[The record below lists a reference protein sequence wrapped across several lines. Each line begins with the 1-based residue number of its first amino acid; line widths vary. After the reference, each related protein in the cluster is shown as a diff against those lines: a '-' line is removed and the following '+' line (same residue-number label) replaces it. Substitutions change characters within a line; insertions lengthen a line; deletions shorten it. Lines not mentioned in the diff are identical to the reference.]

1 MRPVSPRFIACHRSL
16 ADARIVL
23 YGIPFEGRVNLRKGA
38 DGGPRDLRLA
48 SDSIETYSPFLDRD
62 MEDLPLAD
70 IGDCELPDGAPPR
83 EQLDAAR
90 DEIRAWWRPGLIPF
104 MLGGDHTATVP
115 VIEAL
120 APAFP
125 DLRILQFDAHPDL
138 REEFLGERYNYASA
152 MARVMDTVPAER
164 VYQVG
169 IRTGAREEYARHRP
183 RFYPA
188 FAVHPLDAVRT
199 ILPELRGHP
208 LYVTIDVD
216 VLDPAEAPGTCGEA
230 RAGVLGAALLRD
242 RVRHEPQGR
251 GRLPRPLLQ
260 ALRAAA
266 GAARARHRLR
276 HRPAPGPP
284 RRARLSDGGPR
295 PLAVEHRVPGR
306 AARREGPRRRAGR
319 RRHDRL
325 PSGHAGGRRAL
336 HAGFAGPP
344 AHQRAARR
352 ASQGGGARRAARRPV
367 RLRPLHGVVVDG
379 PRAGVVLVAAARA
392 RHRARLV
399 LGAPQRQPGHPGVP

>member
-1 MRPVSPRFIACHRSL
+1 MRSVSPRFIACHRSL
-16 ADARIVL
+16 SDARIVL

-38 DGGPRDLRLA
+38 DSGPRDLRLA

-125 DLRILQFDAHPDL
+125 DLRILQLDAHPDL

-188 FAVHPLDAVRT
+188 FAVHPLDAVRA

-208 LYVTIDVD
+208 VYVTIDVD
-216 VLDPAEAPGTCGEA
+216 VLDPAEAPGTGSPEPGGL
-230 RAGVLGAALLRD
+230 RVPELIDVVRLLGDCRVIGGDLVEVAHAWDPTGRTGIAASWVIREALLTWWGT
-242 RVRHEPQGR
+242 VR
-251 GRLPRPLLQ
+251 
-260 ALRAAA
+260 
-266 GAARARHRLR
+266 
-276 HRPAPGPP
+276 
-284 RRARLSDGGPR
+284 
-295 PLAVEHRVPGR
+295 
-306 AARREGPRRRAGR
+306 
-319 RRHDRL
+319 
-325 PSGHAGGRRAL
+325 
-336 HAGFAGPP
+336 
-344 AHQRAARR
+344 
-352 ASQGGGARRAARRPV
+352 
-367 RLRPLHGVVVDG
+367 
-379 PRAGVVLVAAARA
+379 
-392 RHRARLV
+392 
-399 LGAPQRQPGHPGVP
+399 